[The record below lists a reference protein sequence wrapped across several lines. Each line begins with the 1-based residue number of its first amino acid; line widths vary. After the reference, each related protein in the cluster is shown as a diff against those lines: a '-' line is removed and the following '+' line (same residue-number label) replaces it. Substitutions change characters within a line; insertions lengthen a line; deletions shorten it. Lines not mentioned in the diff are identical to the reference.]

1 MDFLINAIRGFC
13 MALADSVPGVSGG
26 TIAFILGFYDKFIGS
41 INDLVYEKGAK
52 RKEAFLYLVK
62 LGFGWLLGMT
72 ILIGTISGLNLYAM
86 KHPVEVISYEVRFTD
101 PDHFSL
107 TDYENLE
114 ENYIISREGKIYT
127 LKERVDKDD

>member
-1 MDFLINAIRGFC
+1 MSIENNPAIEVLNTVVTMKDGDPFVLVISVVIVLTGIIC
-13 MALADSVPGVSGG
+13 M
-26 TIAFILGFYDKFIGS
+26 IAFIVDWVKGCGS
-41 INDLVYEKGAK
+41 MD
-52 RKEAFLYLVK
+52 
-62 LGFGWLLGMT
+62 GFGFIIAAT
-72 ILIGTISGLNLYAM
+72 IIFSVITGFNVYAM

-107 TDYENLE
+107 TDYEKLE

>member
-1 MDFLINAIRGFC
+1 MSIENNPAIEVLNTVTTTKDGD
-13 MALADSVPGVSGG
+13 L
-26 TIAFILGFYDKFIGS
+26 FILICSIFI
-41 INDLVYEKGAK
+41 V
-52 RKEAFLYLVK
+52 
-62 LGFGWLLGMT
+62 
-72 ILIGTISGLNLYAM
+72 LIGIICICVYIVDWFKGCGSMDGLFGFVVAATIIYCVVIGFNLYAM
-86 KHPVEVISYEVRFTD
+86 KHPVEIISYEVRFTD